1 MTTLKP
7 KNTIRSTALSTF
19 KTISTSLMQNI
30 AASLNDPGVLYPYY
44 DESNS
49 FHKKFIQEL
58 CKIPLHQKVFDS
70 IVTTRE
76 NEDLYPLSEDALVS
90 RIYINVAK
98 SCLRRINDE
107 ETYNTGVEKARNS
120 LTKGGMITG

>member
-1 MTTLKP
+1 MSTLKP
-7 KNTIRSTALSTF
+7 KNTIRNTAPSAF

-30 AASLNDPGVLYPYY
+30 TASLNDSEVLYPYY
-44 DESNS
+44 DENNN

-58 CKIPLHQKVFDS
+58 CKIPLHQKVFNS
-70 IVTTRE
+70 IVTSRE
-76 NEDLYPLSEDALVS
+76 NEELYPLSEDALIS

-98 SCLRRINDE
+98 SCLRRIRDQ
-107 ETYNTGVEKARNS
+107 ETYDTGVEKARNS